1 MKIQIDLSHFGKIIA
16 TDDRSIEIYD
26 KIKLELSKDNIIV
39 INAEDVTIST
49 KSARMIFGKL
59 YKELENEFKSKITFI
74 NNTALFNFSVNEG
87 ISTELEN

>member
-1 MKIQIDLSHFGKIIA
+1 MEIQLDLSYFGNIIA

-26 KIKLELSKDNIIV
+26 KIKSELSKNNIIV

-59 YKELENEFKSKITFI
+59 YKELNSEFNNKIRFI
-74 NNTALFNFSVNEG
+74 NNTDLFNFSVNEG